1 MKLIS
6 WIWFWYVLVGFL
18 MGGGAVM
25 IWNMLKNASLKL
37 LWYEWI
43 LVVLSFF
50 TFMLM
55 GQTFIASY
63 QEYEPRAAWLSL
75 VFMGIP
81 ILLMAV
87 GLYRSLNKRYTKNK
101 ELSEQ

>member
-18 MGGGAVM
+18 MGGGAVL
-25 IWNMLKNASLKL
+25 IWHHLTNAKLKL
-37 LWYEWI
+37 VWFEWI
-43 LVVLSFF
+43 LLIISYF

-55 GQTFIASY
+55 CQTFIASF
-63 QEYEPRAAWLSL
+63 QEFEPRAAWLSIA
-75 VFMGIP
+75 FMGIP

-87 GLYRSLNKRYTKNK
+87 VVFRSVNKRFAKNK
-101 ELSEQ
+101 EIN

>member
-25 IWNMLKNASLKL
+25 IWHSLKNFKL
-37 LWYEWI
+37 RPVWFEWI
-43 LVVLSFF
+43 LLILCFV
-50 TFMLM
+50 TFMFM
-55 GQTFIASY
+55 SQTFIASF
-63 QEYEPRAAWLSL
+63 QEYEPKAAWLTL
-75 VFMGIP
+75 VFMGMP

-87 GLYRSLNKRYTKNK
+87 VLYRSLNKRYTKNK
-101 ELSEQ
+101 GVS

>member
-1 MKLIS
+1 MKLIT
-6 WIWFWYVLVGFL
+6 WNWFWYVLVGFL

-25 IWNMLKNASLKL
+25 IWHILKNMKLKMV
-37 LWYEWI
+37 WFEWI
-43 LVVLSFF
+43 LLILCFF

-55 GQTFIASY
+55 SQTFIASF

-87 GLYRSLNKRYTKNK
+87 VVYRSINKRYSKIK
-101 ELSEQ
+101 ALS